1 MNSNTF
7 ASSYIKWI
15 RKWEKIGWWAFYLS
29 DHTDWELHYSEVCSF
44 LDLPQTAY
52 PESKVSNTL
61 KKHQITLQI
70 FRERSSSL
78 WKIILNSHYCLST
91 VSILSEK
98 FLNSNVLS
106 LMEVHRIILKS
117 GFVFFHLIL
126 NLVFFFFPWG
136 KEHHFFIFPWN
147 IFFSLVQMKLHYFW
161 WRRKWR
167 CQHLMLIQRH
177 PPHAIKAAAWKGLCV
192 PWTIIRL
199 RRYE

>member
-1 MNSNTF
+1 MNQKVGEGRLVDILFVWPYRLRTPLFWSLFFSRHATN
-7 ASSYIKWI
+7 SISWI
-15 RKWEKIGWWAFYLS
+15 QGF
-29 DHTDWELHYSEVCSF
+29 H
-44 LDLPQTAY
+44 
-52 PESKVSNTL
+52 TL

-70 FRERSSSL
+70 FRERSSGL
-78 WKIILNSHYCLST
+78 WKIILNSHYYLST
-91 VSILSEK
+91 ISILSEK

-106 LMEVHRIILKS
+106 LKEVHRMILKS
-117 GFVFFHLIL
+117 GFVFFHLVL
-126 NLVFFFFPWG
+126 NLVFFYFPWG